1 MHFKIIQF
9 SKKQLLNIFISINQN
24 PLSPLMISSL
34 FAVIIKKS
42 NEMFNFF
49 KKHMKLFFF
58 NIFCFKRKFAK
69 NLKIVKK
76 VEH

>member
-9 SKKQLLNIFISINQN
+9 LKRQLLNIFISINQN

-42 NEMFNFF
+42 NKMFNFF
-49 KKHMKLFFF
+49 KKHMKLNFFKYF
-58 NIFCFKRKFAK
+58 LFQKKIYEKFE
-69 NLKIVKK
+69 NC
-76 VEH
+76 